1 MKSNSKIKYLRCLAP
16 SNAYINPTN
25 VIHKCFQ
32 DKKLAAVTSS
42 ATLFSGV
49 KVQNKTLQD
58 YLFLS

>member
-1 MKSNSKIKYLRCLAP
+1 MKSNSKIKYLRRLGP
-16 SNAYINPTN
+16 SNVYMNPSN
-25 VIHKCFQ
+25 IIHKCFKN
-32 DKKLAAVTSS
+32 KKLAAVTSS